1 MLLASS
7 QDPSTRLGWS
17 RALAQILADVSS
29 HTSFI
34 VQGGVLKPIISKY
47 LDELSKGGE
56 TSKHAGGA
64 SVQFVE
70 ALALACYY
78 VSTGGE
84 TEKATEQGIG
94 AALVNIGECLK

>member
-34 VQGGVLKPIISKY
+34 VQGGVLKPIITI

-78 VSTGGE
+78 VRQEARRKKLRNKVSVR
-84 TEKATEQGIG
+84 
-94 AALVNIGECLK
+94 L